1 MDLVDSL
8 SYAKLARE
16 KRAEAITISDSTY
29 QADDLLAAEWKFL
42 YKIKLSHEHLKCAAE
57 IIEDYSKSQ
66 DEHIQTS
73 AEGAAWVYRA
83 LITLKS
89 ELLKIDTSDDTA
101 PRLSRGVFAE
111 KIADLNLA
119 MDKAW
124 KLLVIPVIMST
135 AALIRIPEGANDGT
149 RLSSFAHNHRAAK

>member
-1 MDLVDSL
+1 MKLQDLAGLDPTTQPPVLAAPLGAVIAL
-8 SYAKLARE
+8 SWKLFGPPE
-16 KRAEAITISDSTY
+16 GPKPFTISDSTY

-83 LITLKS
+83 LITLES
-89 ELLKIDTSDDTA
+89 ELLRH
-101 PRLSRGVFAE
+101 PQRVRLTGGRRQPPLHHRSPGDNARDESR
-111 KIADLNLA
+111 
-119 MDKAW
+119 
-124 KLLVIPVIMST
+124 
-135 AALIRIPEGANDGT
+135 
-149 RLSSFAHNHRAAK
+149 